1 MKKQTHSLPARI
13 LSMLLALVCILGLL
27 PGAALAASP
36 DSIVM
41 EDCTHNGVH
50 YESAA
55 LDTCWLHQMKFDY
68 NGDTVTG
75 FCADHGGGMGWS
87 LEGHEWNNPQ
97 PISDPTVKTM
107 MAYYYAHSRG
117 IFTDQA
123 HALGVDEVWGSDYT
137 WTMNA
142 WVQAI
147 IWRHEQKTLAADPVA
162 ACAEKLMYVYNNL
175 EHTSYTSIDDVVD
188 GTSLRDRA
196 QYILDLGAQ
205 GVWGDCEVF
214 EYTYAGPGS
223 TQHPAYD
230 VQGIIIGNLTVT
242 HEQYELTV
250 KKVDATNPSKGLPG
264 ARFLVQNANGT
275 YSKEVVTGADGT
287 YTLSPLDANT
297 YSVTELEAPEG
308 YQIDNPGP
316 QYVVLPNENGKTVT
330 VTFTDTP
337 EITSEGSIRKVD
349 ADDPTKGLAGAVI
362 RIDGVDNSFTGTYTT
377 GAGGYLEDVPWDTM
391 PIGSF
396 VATEVTPPTGYTT
409 SSDPNK
415 VRQEFYWDGKS
426 DVDLVFEND
435 AKVKIELLKV
445 DDSDSPIE
453 GAVFNILK
461 DGQIIGS
468 EATDASGIIT
478 VTGITE
484 GLYAFVEVS
493 VPAPFAR
500 LTEPV
505 VVHVD
510 QADIDGGGTIS
521 VTAVDHELPNL
532 TILKRDG
539 QTGEVV
545 PGAVFEVKGIHHGY
559 HTDVTTG
566 PDGTATLTGLP
577 VDSYEV
583 TEVSVPDPYVVA
595 AEPTQT
601 IWLGPGDDQQLIFDN
616 LKQPQ
621 LTIAKVDA
629 ADSTTPI
636 VQSITG
642 QLQKNYGR
650 EGSEVIV
657 DNCQVLISGGFAPA
671 SQTAV
676 ELSKA
681 LGSRTVM
688 SGSISRGKNDPS
700 QSLQMIERP
709 LMTPDELKSM
719 PKGSFIV
726 AKTGVHPMQVRLRL
740 FLDWG
745 IKFDKS
751 YEVPER
757 AQRPVA
763 YASKQELEAAIL
775 RKHYAPAVEDGEVP
789 QAEPPAAGGEVQVVQ
804 ADDSPKDGRRPRI
817 RR

>member
-1 MKKQTHSLPARI
+1 
-13 LSMLLALVCILGLL
+13 
-27 PGAALAASP
+27 
-36 DSIVM
+36 
-41 EDCTHNGVH
+41 
-50 YESAA
+50 
-55 LDTCWLHQMKFDY
+55 
-68 NGDTVTG
+68 
-75 FCADHGGGMGWS
+75 MGWS

-107 MAYYYAHSRG
+107 MAYYYAHSCG

-162 ACAEKLMYVYNNL
+162 ACAEELMYVYNNL

-484 GLYAFVEVS
+484 GLYACPCAFC
-493 VPAPFAR
+493 PA
-500 LTEPV
+500 
-505 VVHVD
+505 
-510 QADIDGGGTIS
+510 DGAGGR
-521 VTAVDHELPNL
+521 PC
-532 TILKRDG
+532 G
-539 QTGEVV
+539 
-545 PGAVFEVKGIHHGY
+545 
-559 HTDVTTG
+559 
-566 PDGTATLTGLP
+566 
-577 VDSYEV
+577 
-583 TEVSVPDPYVVA
+583 
-595 AEPTQT
+595 
-601 IWLGPGDDQQLIFDN
+601 
-616 LKQPQ
+616 
-621 LTIAKVDA
+621 
-629 ADSTTPI
+629 
-636 VQSITG
+636 
-642 QLQKNYGR
+642 
-650 EGSEVIV
+650 
-657 DNCQVLISGGFAPA
+657 SGG
-671 SQTAV
+671 
-676 ELSKA
+676 
-681 LGSRTVM
+681 
-688 SGSISRGKNDPS
+688 
-700 QSLQMIERP
+700 
-709 LMTPDELKSM
+709 
-719 PKGSFIV
+719 
-726 AKTGVHPMQVRLRL
+726 
-740 FLDWG
+740 
-745 IKFDKS
+745 
-751 YEVPER
+751 Y
-757 AQRPVA
+757 
-763 YASKQELEAAIL
+763 
-775 RKHYAPAVEDGEVP
+775 
-789 QAEPPAAGGEVQVVQ
+789 
-804 ADDSPKDGRRPRI
+804 
-817 RR
+817 